1 MRPFTGIGLMFLA
14 MLVIPISDGLIKLLS
29 ERYPILFLNW
39 VRFVIGSI
47 IFIPFALSVARS
59 HTLLKTQVLALSMRT
74 VLHVAAISL
83 YFLAIARVPLADA
96 LGAYFV
102 APLVA
107 SALATIL
114 LGERITRVA
123 IVALALG
130 FVGAVTVVQPG
141 GSTDVGMFY
150 AIGSGIVFGIFL
162 VLTRKASQTI
172 PPVITLGFQCGFGAL
187 LLLPVGYFLWSPVLW
202 RDIALIVAAGGIW
215 AAGHYAIIH
224 AFKRTSTTIL
234 APLVY
239 LEILG
244 GAGVG
249 YVLFGHI
256 PNAMTIA
263 GISLIICA
271 GLLVQGNTA
280 TTISGT

>member
-1 MRPFTGIGLMFLA
+1 MRPSAGIGLMFLA
-14 MLVIPISDGLIKLLS
+14 MLVFPISDGLIKLLS

-39 VRFVIGSI
+39 ARFLIGSI
-47 IFIPFALSVARS
+47 IFIPFALSVAKS
-59 HTLLKTQVLALSMRT
+59 HTLIRTQVLALSGRA
-74 VLHVAAISL
+74 VLHVVAISL
-83 YFLAIARVPLADA
+83 YFSAIARVPLADA

-114 LGERITRVA
+114 LGERITRTA
-123 IVALALG
+123 IMALALG
-130 FVGAVTVVQPG
+130 LVGAVTVVQPS

-150 AIGSGIVFGIFL
+150 ALGSGVVFGIFL
-162 VLTRKASQTI
+162 VLTRKASQTV
-172 PPVITLGFQCGFGAL
+172 PAVITLGFQCGLGAL
-187 LLLPVGYFLWSPVLW
+187 LLFPVGYFLWSPVLLP
-202 RDIALIVAAGGIW
+202 DIALIGIAGGIW
-215 AAGHYAIIH
+215 AAAHYAVIH

-234 APLVY
+234 APLIY

-249 YVLFGHI
+249 YILFGHI

-271 GLLVQGNTA
+271 GLIVQRNTA
-280 TTISGT
+280 TTVSGT